1 MLENIKKSARAAISE
16 LLDIA
21 ALGCGDVV
29 IIGCSTSEIDGEKIG
44 SASNTELAQAVFDGV
59 YPILKKRGIFLA
71 AQCCEHLNRAV
82 VVEREA
88 AEKRGLEIVNAR
100 PMPKAGGSFA
110 ACVYDKFKQPV
121 VAEFIKADA
130 GLDIGDTFIGMSLK
144 HVAVPVRLTVKQI
157 GQAHLT
163 AARTRKKFIGGER
176 AVYEKE
182 DM

>member
-1 MLENIKKSARAAISE
+1 MFEDIKNSAQTAILE

-21 ALGCGDVV
+21 KLQQGNVL
-29 IIGCSTSEIDGEKIG
+29 IIGCSTSEVGGEKIG
-44 SASNTELAQAVFDGV
+44 SASNFELAGVIFDAINPV
-59 YPILKKRGIFLA
+59 LKKNGIFLA

-82 VVEREA
+82 VVEREV
-88 AEKRGLEIVNAR
+88 AEKLGLEIVNVR

-110 ACVYDKFKQPV
+110 AYAYDNFEQPV
-121 VAEFIKADA
+121 VVEFIKADA

-144 HVAVPVRLTVKQI
+144 HVAVPVRLSVRQI
-157 GQAHLT
+157 GQAHLS

-176 AVYEKE
+176 AMYVQE